1 MFMQCPLCRNPMG
14 LSYPLLTEHLMRNH
28 HLLTSAA
35 VLAANMFA
43 NIRANAEVWVILKE
57 FDEKSAA
64 IEHLEKNKIAADVEI
79 RELEKM
85 LAATKTEAFQ
95 KNEDQNTKIRKLT
108 CRNASLASEMASSG
122 IELKVLETNLKSEKE
137 RVYENAQLKSLT
149 TELLETKENLEG
161 LKRENEINKN
171 NCTKLEDLCIT
182 LDDFNEK
189 KCWEASELSKNLEEM
204 KMSKV
209 VEEVRRSK
217 EVADLHKKIMKLR
230 LAVGNKDV
238 NMNNC
243 NWKTLAKD
251 KTKKIEDMKKCFNE
265 EKLCLVKTLRERE
278 SEIDKLKNVFRH
290 ALKQAN
296 FLNIDLMKHQKNL
309 VAHFQTV
316 LKAKQ
321 IIRNTSNPV
330 PGIDG
335 SIVKLYE
342 EAVDSAVKSLVMD
355 CFGQRVLKINS
366 EAKSLHD
373 GLRDKTSSEDD
384 DNNNVGL

>member
-1 MFMQCPLCRNPMG
+1 M
-14 LSYPLLTEHLMRNH
+14 E
-28 HLLTSAA
+28 
-35 VLAANMFA
+35 
-43 NIRANAEVWVILKE
+43 IL
-57 FDEKSAA
+57 
-64 IEHLEKNKIAADVEI
+64 
-79 RELEKM
+79 
-85 LAATKTEAFQ
+85 
-95 KNEDQNTKIRKLT
+95 
-108 CRNASLASEMASSG
+108 G
-122 IELKVLETNLKSEKE
+122 KE
-137 RVYENAQLKSLT
+137 RESEDAQLKISNKFQQIHLRSLEKDVLDKRMSFNFRIVSIS

-161 LKRENEINKN
+161 LKREHEISKT
-171 NCTKLEDLCIT
+171 NCMNLENLCVKLEES
-182 LDDFNEK
+182 NEK
-189 KCWEASELSKNLEEM
+189 KCGEASVLRKHLEELN
-204 KMSKV
+204 KSKV
-209 VEEVRRSK
+209 VEEVRSTK
-217 EVADLHKKIMKLR
+217 EVADLHKQIMKLR

-355 CFGQRVLKINS
+355 CFGHRVLKINS

-373 GLRDKTSSEDD
+373 GLRDKTSSEDE